1 MLYRRLGATGLQVS
15 ALAFGAWMT
24 FGRQVGRGT
33 ARDLVAMAWDHGINL
48 FDNAEG
54 YADGEAERVMGDV
67 IADLRLPRDGF
78 AVTSKVMFGS
88 AADPLPMQKGLSRKH
103 VRDACDGALKRLRVD
118 YLDLYFCHRPDPDT
132 PVEETV
138 WAMDA
143 LIRQGKVLYWGTSE
157 WPAAMIREAARIA
170 KQHDLHPPSME
181 QPQYNLLHRERVEL
195 EYAPLYAELGLGTT
209 IWSPL
214 ASGLLTGK
222 YDAGMPADARLGLD
236 GQGWLQRM
244 VVGPEDADRPG
255 RARRFVAIAQELGV
269 APAPLAIAWCLRNR
283 HVSSVLLGAS
293 RLEQLRQNL
302 EALEVVATVEDAVWR
317 RIEAATA

>member
-24 FGRQVGRGT
+24 FGRQIGRGT

-88 AADPLPMQKGLSRKH
+88 ASDPLPMQKGLSRKH

-222 YDAGMPADARLGLD
+222 YDAGMPADARLGLE

-244 VVGPEDADRPG
+244 VVGPQDADRPG

-302 EALEVVATVEDAVWR
+302 DALDLLTTVEDAAWR
-317 RIEAATA
+317 RIEAVTA

>member
-1 MLYRRLGATGLQVS
+1 
-15 ALAFGAWMT
+15 
-24 FGRQVGRGT
+24 
-33 ARDLVAMAWDHGINL
+33 
-48 FDNAEG
+48 
-54 YADGEAERVMGDV
+54 
-67 IADLRLPRDGF
+67 
-78 AVTSKVMFGS
+78 
-88 AADPLPMQKGLSRKH
+88 MQKGLSRKH

-222 YDAGMPADARLGLD
+222 YDAGMPADARLGLE

-302 EALEVVATVEDAVWR
+302 DALEVLATVEDAAWR